1 MGSSNTKQTISYSE
15 EFNKDVEEYGNEE
28 DDQDDDP
35 T

>member
-28 DDQDDDP
+28 DD
-35 T
+35 